1 MCTFVSNV
9 TLNEFTGSNGNPVQS
24 MAVTLSYDRRAI
36 DEGQAAEFLAGLRDI
51 LKEPSRMI
59 LGGVPSAAR
68 ARVGI

>member
-1 MCTFVSNV
+1 MCTFISNK
-9 TLNEFTGSNGNPVQS
+9 TLYEITGSNGKPVHS